1 MFEAHGV
8 YSFVPIHLFVTRC
21 AYCVKVV
28 ESESLLLVVP
38 LVE

>member
-8 YSFVPIHLFVTRC
+8 YSFVPVHLFVARC
-21 AYCVKVV
+21 ANCVKVV